1 MEFVP
6 ATRQCSGEWV
16 PGKLP
21 FIDEN
26 LKQSTATKIS
36 STWTHVL
43 SRMGGGT
50 EQNSGAAMA
59 GKANYFGDG
68 RVLLTSARIKS
79 AVRFDLM
86 HAHRDFSLLKEQL
99 NYLRY
104 IFIFV
109 FGDRPIQ
116 GRGGPGA

>member
-1 MEFVP
+1 M
-6 ATRQCSGEWV
+6 
-16 PGKLP
+16 
-21 FIDEN
+21 
-26 LKQSTATKIS
+26 
-36 STWTHVL
+36 L